1 MDAGWDYERFKAFT
15 CADDDDID
23 TFRRLAGP
31 TIGLKR
37 GDTLRMQGSPD
48 PQVYM
53 LLSGW
58 VACSIIVG
66 ESARQIVK
74 VHLPGDLVGM
84 PSLAAPTACDTIEAV
99 SAAKLGVIET
109 AAIGQVFSSNPRLAA
124 LLFLVSQQERV
135 LLMERLASIGRT
147 SAASRIA
154 ALILEL
160 RTRLRRNDPTIENV
174 VPVPLTQEDIGDMT
188 GLTPVYVNRTLR
200 QLRTSG
206 IATWRRG
213 VITIDDRDALA
224 VLAAL
229 PQSPER
235 DTSWIP
241 SRRG

>member
-109 AAIGQVFSSNPRLAA
+109 AAIGQVFDGA
-124 LLFLVSQQERV
+124 LLIVIFVTSGALEAFATRRTADAVRGLTDLAPEQATLLSEVAGVDIGLVNA
-135 LLMERLASIGRT
+135 LASIDTEYAGYLL
-147 SAASRIA
+147 AGFF
-154 ALILEL
+154 ALIGVSAFLL
-160 RTRLRRNDPTIENV
+160 
-174 VPVPLTQEDIGDMT
+174 
-188 GLTPVYVNRTLR
+188 
-200 QLRTSG
+200 
-206 IATWRRG
+206 WRRSE
-213 VITIDDRDALA
+213 T
-224 VLAAL
+224 
-229 PQSPER
+229 
-235 DTSWIP
+235 
-241 SRRG
+241 